1 MRLGVAGAVIGGGLV
16 PGDVELEDGVIT
28 RAGISP
34 AGISPSGPGASG
46 YALPGL
52 IDLQAN
58 GYGGVDFNEAGHDG
72 FLIAL
77 RALKR
82 DGVFAVQPTI
92 ITDSTENVVRQLK
105 VIDAVRIDPAAACQV
120 VGAHAE
126 GPFLSPH
133 HRGVHRTEYLRAP
146 DQAIVEAF
154 LAAGPLR
161 TITIAPELDHAA
173 EVTAWCARQGLIV
186 QAGHSGASVEQAHAL
201 FDAGARAVTHLF
213 NGMADFRRRDPG
225 LPGVTLTRPDVQI
238 QLIADHV
245 HNAPEVVQVALA
257 VAEARTM
264 LVTDSSAAAGAPD
277 GATTVGGVE
286 LVVTDGVPRLPDGTL
301 AGSTVTLA
309 QQVGKLVRAGWPV
322 DRAVNLASRRPA
334 EFFGL
339 PGAGVLRVGGPADL
353 ITVDENIDLVAVFE
367 GGREVA

>member
-1 MRLGVAGAVIGGGLV
+1 
-16 PGDVELEDGVIT
+16 
-28 RAGISP
+28 
-34 AGISPSGPGASG
+34 
-46 YALPGL
+46 
-52 IDLQAN
+52 
-58 GYGGVDFNEAGHDG
+58 
-72 FLIAL
+72 
-77 RALKR
+77 
-82 DGVFAVQPTI
+82 
-92 ITDSTENVVRQLK
+92 
-105 VIDAVRIDPAAACQV
+105 
-120 VGAHAE
+120 
-126 GPFLSPH
+126 
-133 HRGVHRTEYLRAP
+133 
-146 DQAIVEAF
+146 
-154 LAAGPLR
+154 
-161 TITIAPELDHAA
+161 
-173 EVTAWCARQGLIV
+173 V

-213 NGMADFRRRDPG
+213 NGMADFGRRDPG
-225 LPGVTLTRPDVQI
+225 LPRVTLTRPDVQI

-277 GATTVGGVE
+277 GVTTVGGVE

-339 PGAGVLRVGGPADL
+339 PGAGLLRVGGPADL

-367 GGREVA
+367 SGRELA

>member
-16 PGDVELEDGVIT
+16 PGDVEVDDGVIT

-34 AGISPSGPGASG
+34 AGPGASG

-72 FLIAL
+72 FLTAL

-120 VGAHAE
+120 VGVHAE

-277 GATTVGGVE
+277 GVTTVGGVE

-339 PGAGVLRVGGPADL
+339 PGAGLLRVGGPADL

-367 GGREVA
+367 SGRQVA